1 MRSKFEGKDV
11 DGALSNTICRY
22 QGVPVL
28 VKAFDAKIVELY
40 TLRDES
46 QYIKAVKHDDEE
58 LDISTPPL
66 GYAQV
71 RKNQVTYVTRVPLR
85 RWKQG
90 IHADNIKTSSLPN
103 SQLPNRGVSV
113 MTKVFEDMIVGRY
126 PRMEDCIQELIKM
139 KEYGEKAISRDC
151 ALSINKGVIN
161 VFFKN
166 DPVGIIPMKEAL
178 KPRPTV
184 LVPNISMGRI
194 ITLYL
199 NEFTW
204 EVV

>member
-11 DGALSNTICRY
+11 DGALTGTVCRY

-28 VKAFDAKIVELY
+28 VRAFDAKTVELY
-40 TLRDES
+40 TLRDDS
-46 QYIKAVKHDDEE
+46 QLVTTVRHDDEE

-71 RKNQVTYVTRVPLR
+71 RKNQVVYVTRVPLR

-90 IHADNIKTSSLPN
+90 IHADNIKPSSLPN
-103 SQLPNRGVSV
+103 SQLQYRGVSV
-113 MTKVFEDMIVGRY
+113 MTKIFEDMILGRY
-126 PRMEDCIQELIKM
+126 PPLLDCIQELIKI

-184 LVPNISMGRI
+184 LVPNVSMGRI